1 MQTPA
6 KLIQNRHLLCH
17 GFTLVEILVVLSL
30 VGVLALPFTN
40 MFIFGVRGSQDNA
53 EHVLA
58 YNLAREKIE
67 EIKSLP
73 FDLVKSDY
81 DNFRDVYQDRQG
93 FDEPYYNDSAF
104 EQFFSDV
111 FTDES
116 LKDRE
121 QLMTWNRLKLAY
133 PKTYLRMLQTYPP
146 DYLNYRRVMKVERST
161 ESALPSKTKKVTVL
175 VFDRDNKQI
184 AELVTLIGQHK

>member
-1 MQTPA
+1 MKATGKTSKTCFNQ
-6 KLIQNRHLLCH
+6 

-40 MFIFGVRGSQDNA
+40 MFMFGVRGSQDNA

-73 FDLVKSDY
+73 YAQIKSDY
-81 DNFRDVYQDRQG
+81 ENFRDVYQDRQG

-104 EQFFSDV
+104 ENYFSDV

-116 LKDRE
+116 LKDSE
-121 QLMTWNRLKLAY
+121 LKMTWTRLKIAY
-133 PKTYLRMLQTYPP
+133 PKAYLRNLQTYPP
-146 DYLNYRRVMKVERST
+146 DYINYRRVVKVERIS
-161 ESALPSKTKKVTVL
+161 ESALPSKTKKITVL
-175 VFDRDNKQI
+175 VFDKEGKKI
-184 AELVTLIGQHK
+184 AELATLIGQHK